1 MEILFRGIAKKTGK
15 PVIGYHLK
23 MLNEHG
29 EMVDKIYKNCGYD
42 KEEWGFMEIEPGSLE
57 VFVEGKALK
66 EIQNYRKLGTLE
78 ELARAKKY
86 IDLAKKHGTI
96 GEMIDECAAYE
107 EIGTIEQ
114 VRNQKDNL
122 NTAYKIISDYESC
135 GTVEECRKAT
145 EKQKPKKCIED
156 SRPDHTHYKCP
167 SCGKIQ
173 KTKYDNSTFGCIL
186 NNCSNCGQAL
196 EMEVEDD

>member
-1 MEILFRGIAKKTGK
+1 MTPKEVIEILEE
-15 PVIGYHLK
+15 V
-23 MLNEHG
+23 
-29 EMVDKIYKNCGYD
+29 
-42 KEEWGFMEIEPGSLE
+42 KEFDDTLYAYSSAYMEALE
-57 VFVEGKALK
+57 VALSALK

-86 IDLAKKHGTI
+86 IDLAKHHGTI

-107 EIGTIEQ
+107 EIGT
-114 VRNQKDNL
+114 
-122 NTAYKIISDYESC
+122 
-135 GTVEECRKAT
+135 VEECWKAT

-156 SRPDHTHYKCP
+156 SCPDHTHYKCP

-173 KTKYDNSTFGCIL
+173 KTKYANSTFGCIL